1 MKFIPTLSL
10 VVLTT
15 AAMSL
20 AVAQPSVSF
29 KQSVSAA
36 AQAKDLLKPSTLPL
50 HPPVNR
56 FGKQLPRTSPFIQP
70 RASRK

>member
-36 AQAKDLLKPSTLPL
+36 AQAKDLLSLLPF
-50 HPPVNR
+50 PYTR
-56 FGKQLPRTSPFIQP
+56 Q
-70 RASRK
+70 